1 MKRIEWNNEG
11 NHKYNKET
19 DSINKTQTE
28 IELEIKKKHMLS
40 NKIKRTKPHQHNKRH
55 GRQIWVFKTK

>member
-28 IELEIKKKHMLS
+28 IELEIKKKTYAV
-40 NKIKRTKPHQHNKRH
+40 K
-55 GRQIWVFKTK
+55 